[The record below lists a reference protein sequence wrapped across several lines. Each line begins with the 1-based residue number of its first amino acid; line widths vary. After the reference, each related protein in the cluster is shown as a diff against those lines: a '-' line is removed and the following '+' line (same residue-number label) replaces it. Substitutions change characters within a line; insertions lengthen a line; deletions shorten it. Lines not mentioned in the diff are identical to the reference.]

1 MAKYAPSISK
11 KPNVIVINPSDPSFT
26 GLLVMGTDFQSNTRV
41 KITNVRDGSHDTHE
55 VQNTKPSQLSET
67 IIANEK
73 DQIVD
78 AIIAASEK
86 IDPRDAEIWNKKGL
100 GFVKKEQYEEAL
112 HCFETALK
120 ASPNFQKAW
129 YNRGIT
135 IMKLEK
141 SMLEAH
147 ACFQKAVEIVPTDA
161 GAWFCKGTVLRKL
174 GLPEDSLS
182 CFERAVEIDPYH
194 AGAWHGRALAAKQLG
209 YSKQAN
215 EFLKRAKE
223 LGLK

>member
-1 MAKYAPSISK
+1 
-11 KPNVIVINPSDPSFT
+11 
-26 GLLVMGTDFQSNTRV
+26 
-41 KITNVRDGSHDTHE
+41 
-55 VQNTKPSQLSET
+55 
-67 IIANEK
+67 
-73 DQIVD
+73 
-78 AIIAASEK
+78 
-86 IDPRDAEIWNKKGL
+86 
-100 GFVKKEQYEEAL
+100 
-112 HCFETALK
+112 
-120 ASPNFQKAW
+120 
-129 YNRGIT
+129 
-135 IMKLEK
+135 
-141 SMLEAH
+141 
-147 ACFQKAVEIVPTDA
+147 VPTDA